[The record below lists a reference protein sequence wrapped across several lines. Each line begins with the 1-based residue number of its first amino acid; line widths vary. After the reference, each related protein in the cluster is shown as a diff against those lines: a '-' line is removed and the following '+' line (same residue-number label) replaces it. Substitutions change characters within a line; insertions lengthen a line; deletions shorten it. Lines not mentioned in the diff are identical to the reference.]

1 MTATHDSDGIR
12 AGRWLARLRRTRL
25 LLAGIAIVFAGLWA
39 GDALA
44 ALPALAGFVLIV
56 AAALVGAASAEST
69 PAALRRDERP
79 APGVGD
85 PLLEAVL
92 AGLPDPVVALNRGG

>member
-1 MTATHDSDGIR
+1 MTATHDSEGIR
-12 AGRWLARLRRTRL
+12 AGRWLARFKRTRL
-25 LLAGIAIVFAGLWA
+25 LLAAIAIVFAGLWA

-56 AAALVGAASAEST
+56 AAALVGAASAESA
-69 PAALRRDERP
+69 PAARRSDERP

-85 PLLEAVL
+85 PLLEAVP
-92 AGLPDPVVALNRGG
+92 ARVSRSVVAL